1 MGGQGTED
9 EQQQPTWRLPD
20 STAKHRQEDINHYEL
35 SGQKPAPGYCLPAGV
50 NYGGLG
56 SAGSDQLGLQ
66 GSAGTDQLRRQ
77 GSSAGADQRQGS
89 AGVDQRTRQENRKMD
104 SSTTGRVGTNITFC
118 RAELCQFFATV

>member
-50 NYGGLG
+50 SYGGLG
-56 SAGSDQLGLQ
+56 SAGSDQL
-66 GSAGTDQLRRQ
+66 RRQ
-77 GSSAGADQRQGS
+77 GSSAGSDQLSLQGS
-89 AGVDQRTRQENRKMD
+89 AGANQLRWQGNRNPD
-104 SSTTGRVGTNITFC
+104 SPASG
-118 RAELCQFFATV
+118 

>member
-50 NYGGLG
+50 SYGGLG
-56 SAGSDQLGLQ
+56 SAGSDQL
-66 GSAGTDQLRRQ
+66 RRQ
-77 GSSAGADQRQGS
+77 GSEVMDQLRGQRSAVTDQR
-89 AGVDQRTRQENRKMD
+89 RWQENRNPD
-104 SSTTGRVGTNITFC
+104 SPASG
-118 RAELCQFFATV
+118 